1 MLLPKQPSLQEQ
13 SPFRLNML
21 PPLTSSRLGVVT
33 TINSYYFNC
42 YEQLLSYLLWFSLPH
57 FYRFTN
63 SPSQI
68 IWKAH
73 FYVLGEKWSQETA
86 AWNVEFAVV
95 QSFSHVR
102 LFAIPWTV
110 ACQASLSFIIF
121 WSLLKLMFVHWVSD
135 AIHPSHPLS
144 PPFPPANFSQH
155 QGLSQLLVGSSYQVA
170 EVLEIQLLHQSF
182 Q

>member
-73 FYVLGEKWSQETA
+73 FYVFGEKWSQETA

-110 ACQASLSFIIF
+110 ACQASLSIT
-121 WSLLKLMFVHWVSD
+121 SSPGLLKLMSIELVMTSNHLILISS
-135 AIHPSHPLS
+135 PS
-144 PPFPPANFSQH
+144 PPGLNLSQH
-155 QGLSQLLVGSSYQVA
+155 QGL
-170 EVLEIQLLHQSF
+170 F